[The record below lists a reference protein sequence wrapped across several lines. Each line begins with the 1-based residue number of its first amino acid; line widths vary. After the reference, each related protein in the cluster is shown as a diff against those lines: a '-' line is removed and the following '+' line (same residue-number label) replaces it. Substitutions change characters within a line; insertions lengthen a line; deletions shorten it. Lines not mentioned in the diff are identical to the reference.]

1 MVITHEGTLNL
12 LCSLDKTTAMTG
24 KDYEEKVASALKQ
37 FTNYTV
43 KEQVPLGQ
51 KRWGGGRIV
60 DITLDDKIIVSL
72 KHQENKGSLDEKNI
86 AEVIDLDYAVQDSG
100 YERAVLVLSDPNN
113 RMRTRVWM
121 KSKKNLRSLGVNTNN
136 VEVITHETF
145 MRKYVMP
152 PGGFRAYYADN
163 RI

>member
-1 MVITHEGTLNL
+1 
-12 LCSLDKTTAMTG
+12 MTG
-24 KDYEEKVASALKQ
+24 KDYEKKVASALKQ

-43 KEQVPLGQ
+43 KEQVFLGQ
-51 KRWGGGRIV
+51 KRWGGKRIV

-72 KHQENKGSLDEKNI
+72 KHQENPGSIDEKNI
-86 AEVIDLDYAVQDSG
+86 AEVVDLDHAVQDLG
-100 YERAVLVLSDPNN
+100 YDRAILVLSDPNN
-113 RMRTRVWM
+113 AMRTRAWL
-121 KSKKNLRSLGVNTNN
+121 KSKRNLRSLGVDTNN

-152 PGGFRAYYADN
+152 LGGFRAYYADN